1 MLFMSDETLLTII
14 KWAVACAWGAIVIA
28 LPLAI
33 AARRFLSSEV
43 LSPSALLQEMTG
55 ERSRLGALLPARC
68 PIRSASVSNCS
79 EPPDQ
84 IRPRAGFGLGG
95 WQSDGR

>member
-1 MLFMSDETLLTII
+1 MLFMSDETLLTVIE
-14 KWAVACAWGAIVIA
+14 WALAFVCGAVVIA

-33 AARRFLSSEV
+33 AAQRFLSSNV

-55 ERSRLGALLPARC
+55 ERSWWGALLPARC
-68 PIRSASVSNCS
+68 PIRSASVSVRI
-79 EPPDQ
+79 EPLDQ
-84 IRPRAGFGLGG
+84 FRPRAGTGLGG

>member
-14 KWAVACAWGAIVIA
+14 EWAVACAWGAIVIA

-43 LSPSALLQEMTG
+43 LSPSALLQELTG
-55 ERSRLGALLPARC
+55 ERPWPGALLPARC
-68 PIRSASVSNCS
+68 LARFKSVSDRS
-79 EPPDQ
+79 EPPGQ
-84 IRPRAGFGLGG
+84 FRHRAGLGLRG

>member
-1 MLFMSDETLLTII
+1 MLFMSDETLLTVIA
-14 KWAVACAWGAIVIA
+14 WALAFVCGAILIA

-33 AARRFLSSEV
+33 VVRRFLPAVV

-55 ERSRLGALLPARC
+55 ERLRLGALLPARC
-68 PIRSASVSNCS
+68 PIRSASVSVRTES
-79 EPPDQ
+79 PDRY
-84 IRPRAGFGLGG
+84 RPRAGSGLGG

>member
-1 MLFMSDETLLTII
+1 MLFMSDETLLTVIE
-14 KWAVACAWGAIVIA
+14 WALAFVCGAIVIA

-33 AARRFLSSEV
+33 AARRILSSEV

-55 ERSRLGALLPARC
+55 EQRRPGALLPVRC
-68 PIRSASVSNCS
+68 PIRSASVSVRT

-84 IRPRAGFGLGG
+84 FRPRAGSGLRG

>member
-1 MLFMSDETLLTII
+1 MLFMSDETLLTVIE
-14 KWAVACAWGAIVIA
+14 WAVACVCGAIVIA

-33 AARRFLSSEV
+33 AARRFLLSDV

-55 ERSRLGALLPARC
+55 ERRWPGAPLPVRC
-68 PIRSASVSNCS
+68 PIRSASVSVRS

-84 IRPRAGFGLGG
+84 FRPGAGSGLRG
-95 WQSDGR
+95 WQPDGR